1 MHENFYN
8 LVARLKSESIPFVT
22 ATVVRSQA
30 PSSGKAGDKAVITRD
45 GTVTGWVGGGC
56 VQGIVLNEAKAAM
69 RDGKPRLVRVSPEP
83 VENPESG
90 IISYKM
96 TCHSGGTIDVYIEP
110 QLPNPQLIII
120 GKSIIGRS
128 LIKVARAL
136 DYNISLLAQE
146 ATRDQFPQVDQVVPE
161 INLESINVGPNTY
174 IVVATQGDQDEKC
187 IRAAIDSEASYV
199 AFIASRR
206 KRDGVYLSLLS
217 KGVEQKKLD
226 AIKSPAGLDINAK
239 TSDEVAIS
247 ILAEIIQTHHGHS
260 IDFSKLESEN
270 SDIYINPVCGIEVSK
285 TKALHI
291 LEHKEEKVY
300 FCCDG
305 CKILFEKDPDKYFG
319 KTPEVIG
326 MPEI

>member
-1 MHENFYN
+1 MHENFYK
-8 LVARLKSESIPFVT
+8 LVARLKSESTPFVT

-30 PSSGKAGDKAVITRD
+30 PSSGKAGDKAIITHD

-56 VQGIVLNEAKAAM
+56 VQGIVLNEAKAAL

-83 VENPESG
+83 VDNPESG

-96 TCHSGGTIDVYIEP
+96 TCHSGGTVDVYIEP

-128 LIKVARAL
+128 LIKVAKAM
-136 DYNISLLAQE
+136 DYNISLLAKE
-146 ATRDQFPQVDQVVPE
+146 ATADQFPQVDLVVPE
-161 INLESINVGPNTY
+161 INLDAVSIGPNTF
-174 IVVATQGDQDEKC
+174 IVVATQGDQDEVC
-187 IRAAIDSEASYV
+187 IRAAIESEASYV

-206 KRDGVYLSLLS
+206 KRDAVYLSLKS
-217 KGVEQKKLD
+217 KGVGQEKLD
-226 AIKSPAGLDINAK
+226 TIKSPAGLDINAK

-247 ILAEIIQTHHGHS
+247 ILAEIIQTHHARTTYF
-260 IDFSKLESEN
+260 DKEELTD
-270 SDIYINPVCGIEVSK
+270 SDVYINPVCGIEVSK
-285 TKALHI
+285 SKALHI
-291 LEHKEEKVY
+291 LEHKGEKVY

-305 CKILFEKDPDKYFG
+305 CKILFEKDPDRYFG